1 MSTNHSPL
9 EQPSRRAVKSLED
22 QPLKHVAVPL
32 EHSSWGHQF
41 AAGWLGRFRQRASDT
56 LDAPNTPGTA
66 DAVQDV
72 PYARDWTVFK
82 ALLRNPAAL
91 SGATLL
97 LALIVIALLAGTLYP
112 GDPLDI
118 VAQPM
123 LPPGQ
128 DPQYWLGTDS
138 LGRNVLAELVHGSR
152 ASLAIGA
159 TAALIG
165 VVIGTLIGA
174 LAGYFGGWVD
184 DVLMRVTELF
194 QTTPSFLFVIVIVS
208 IGHPSMSIISLAIGV
223 TSWPTITRLVRAE
236 FRALGQSDFVMAARS
251 LGFGHARIIWREM
264 LPNALPPIIVTTS
277 VMLAT
282 AILMESAL
290 SFLGMG
296 DPNVV
301 SWGSMIGDG
310 RDMLRTAWYL
320 TALPGGALVLTVL
333 ALNLL
338 GDGLNDALNP
348 RLNERS

>member
-1 MSTNHSPL
+1 MSSNHSPL
-9 EQPSRRAVKSLED
+9 EQPGGSVVDSLAE
-22 QPLKHVAVPL
+22 QPLKQTVSSHARN
-32 EHSSWGHQF
+32 SWGRQF
-41 AAGWLGRFRQRASDT
+41 AEGWLGRFKRRSLEPRNAAQS
-56 LDAPNTPGTA
+56 A
-66 DAVQDV
+66 DASTDST
-72 PYARDWTVFK
+72 PSRDWP
-82 ALLRNPAAL
+82 ALRALVRNPAAM
-91 SGATLL
+91 SGAVLL
-97 LALIVIALLAGTLYP
+97 LALVVVALLAGKLFP

-123 LPPGQ
+123 LTPGQ

-138 LGRNVLAELVHGSR
+138 LGRNVLAELAHGSR

-159 TAALIG
+159 TAAFVG
-165 VVIGTLIGA
+165 VLIGTLMGA

-184 DVLMRVTELF
+184 DMLMRVTELF

-208 IGHPSMSIISLAIGV
+208 IGHPSMTQIALAIGL

-236 FRALGQSDFVMAARS
+236 FRALNQSDFVMAARS
-251 LGFGHARIIWREM
+251 LGFGHTRIIWREM

-310 RDMLRTAWYL
+310 RDMLRTAPYL
-320 TALPGGALVLTVL
+320 TALPGAALVLTVL

-348 RLNERS
+348 RLNERP

>member
-1 MSTNHSPL
+1 MSSNHSPL
-9 EQPSRRAVKSLED
+9 ERSSSRVVNPLAEP
-22 QPLKHVAVPL
+22 PLKRTAVPL
-32 EHSSWGHQF
+32 ERSRWGRQF
-41 AAGWLGRFRQRASDT
+41 AAAWLGRFTRRPAVAT
-56 LDAPNTPGTA
+56 GNANAA
-66 DAVQDV
+66 DAVAETPDS
-72 PYARDWTVFK
+72 RDRPVFK
-82 ALLRNPAAL
+82 AILRNRSAL
-91 SGATLL
+91 SGAALL
-97 LALIVIALLAGTLYP
+97 LALVVVALLAGTLYP

-118 VAQPM
+118 VAQP
-123 LPPGQ
+123 LLAPGQ

-165 VVIGTLIGA
+165 VAIGTLIGA

-184 DVLMRVTELF
+184 DSLMRVTELF

-208 IGHPSMSIISLAIGV
+208 IGHPSMTTIALAIGV

-310 RDMLRTAWYL
+310 REMLRTALYL

-348 RLNERS
+348 RLNERL